1 MTNENLVTID
11 IDDEDDSQHYIEGSS
26 ELQQQ
31 TSQGLSLMPEVSIYE
46 SSLLQRSNDE
56 CETLLN
62 ESQPLLDH
70 HDHFQS
76 ITYNQFPGL
85 LMSIT
90 SANFYVFSR

>member
-11 IDDEDDSQHYIEGSS
+11 IDDDDSQHYIEEDS
-26 ELQQQ
+26 ELQQHN
-31 TSQGLSLMPEVSIYE
+31 SQGLSLIPEVCVYE
-46 SSLLQRSNDE
+46 NSLQRSHDE

-70 HDHFQS
+70 HDHIQS

-85 LMSIT
+85 
-90 SANFYVFSR
+90 